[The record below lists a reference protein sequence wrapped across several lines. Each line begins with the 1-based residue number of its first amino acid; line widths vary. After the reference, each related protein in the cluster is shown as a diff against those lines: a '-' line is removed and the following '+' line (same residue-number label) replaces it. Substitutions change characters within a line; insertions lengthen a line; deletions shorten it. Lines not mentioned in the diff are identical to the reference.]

1 MPPSWKNDNLNSRVN
16 EMILFLEESEAWSIM
31 MLVSAVAMDNADIST
46 EAKDA
51 IRRWRSDRG
60 EGSPE
65 LTKLTDALSEALNKH
80 ADQKFTR
87 RVKSGGRQE
96 TVRK

>member
-1 MPPSWKNDNLNSRVN
+1 
-16 EMILFLEESEAWSIM
+16 MIVLLEEPEAWSLM
-31 MLVSAVAMDNADIST
+31 MLVSAVAIDNADISN

-51 IRRWRSDRG
+51 IRRWRSEHG

-65 LTKLTDALSEALNKH
+65 LSALTDAINGAMNKH
-80 ADQKFTR
+80 LDTKFMR
-87 RVKSGGRQE
+87 RVKSRGWYE